1 MKMNITKMKEK
12 AAKKLKGKYSI
23 IIPAI
28 LIYALII
35 FFFYIVSKSVYNDSV
50 DILFNILIT
59 GLLYMGLLQIVIKI
73 SKGEK
78 TKITDLFER
87 TDLFWK
93 ASAITIVIT
102 IFTLICFTLEIIAG
116 KSLMTFIINE
126 ANINV
131 MLSALMII
139 IGVLLCSAIAVFYV
153 ILMVSWSQVYYIL
166 YENEEMPVS
175 DIFSRSM
182 DLMEEYK
189 MDYIVLELSFLGWI
203 IAGALTLGILYLW
216 VIPYMMTTETNFYY
230 EVKKKEKKES

>member
-93 ASAITIVIT
+93 ASAITILRILTRSLTTKTHIPRKRLISLLTAFTRIYSAEQSNIT
-102 IFTLICFTLEIIAG
+102 RI
-116 KSLMTFIINE
+116 
-126 ANINV
+126 
-131 MLSALMII
+131 
-139 IGVLLCSAIAVFYV
+139 
-153 ILMVSWSQVYYIL
+153 
-166 YENEEMPVS
+166 
-175 DIFSRSM
+175 
-182 DLMEEYK
+182 
-189 MDYIVLELSFLGWI
+189 
-203 IAGALTLGILYLW
+203 
-216 VIPYMMTTETNFYY
+216 
-230 EVKKKEKKES
+230 

>member
-1 MKMNITKMKEK
+1 MNITKMKEK